1 MKVAWLYR
9 CVKETRDLS
18 FNYDLRF
25 KISDIHIKIDSK
37 TNMGR
42 KSKKKG
48 DVSGGGG
55 GGGGRGGGGGGERGG
70 GERGGGGRGEGD
82 ERRGGRVGGDG
93 RRDGGG
99 NGRTERE
106 IRGPVDDREPADN
119 REREEVC
126 DLGKLVINGLQNI
139 SGTEYSHQQQSTD
152 TVSEQYKKAAAK
164 ILIGNS

>member
-1 MKVAWLYR
+1 
-9 CVKETRDLS
+9 
-18 FNYDLRF
+18 
-25 KISDIHIKIDSK
+25 
-37 TNMGR
+37 MGR

-55 GGGGRGGGGGGERGG
+55 GVGRAGGGGDGGGGRAGGGGGGE
-70 GERGGGGRGEGD
+70 GGRGEGD

-106 IRGPVDDREPADN
+106 IRGPVDDREQADN

-139 SGTEYSHQQQSTD
+139 SSTDYSHQQQSTD